1 MKTKFTPAFL
11 ELASTFESRLLDTLE
26 ENVGE
31 KSRFE
36 YYRNLLVRYLKSR
49 TIKTTFSD
57 FIKEHSSK
65 IFVEVTSEDMAYLRD
80 IFVRLKEDKLYKK
93 DKKFLSDLFLNA
105 LDKGDHYFIILLSA
119 LINLYPAELV
129 EDSQTSILVGKRLI
143 DVITEGMPEEK
154 IKPLARLMI
163 REPLF
168 LGFPPQ
174 KLSIGELG
182 HFLAHYGLTPSVFVK
197 IHDILIEDFTERESG
212 DIISLSKNSEIT
224 NTQTLRN
231 FPFVDFFVPSNNTLQ
246 TLSKIA
252 SQKAGKA
259 KRKLMDRDR
268 VLDSKDMTVREE
280 TNKFLQKSLNKLQR
294 LVDVKS
300 KDLSAA
306 LANIQ
311 EEITKLE
318 ETLKLHVRMVQ
329 ELNGSASTL
338 KNEIDQNKV
347 LLGIKPQD
355 ILTLLPPVPSWQI
368 EKMVIEFWHAQ
379 PFLAIIS
386 SASEKAIIHFLR
398 KTERATK
405 DNQVFLKLS
414 SGSKRS
420 FWPDTHKVIYNY
432 KLVFYEILEAIFV
445 RHLISNMIEIWPP
458 SIDFDNPRSRI
469 TGDKKIHLV
478 GLDLLPRSKFYRFS
492 KGGKIRPKIDKE
504 ELESKV
510 ELSRVLRKKFS
521 SLVSTLV
528 YDIRG
533 STFMSHRL
541 RDAERERAILSL
553 FQSRI
558 FEAAKRGSSFIL
570 KDTGDGG
577 ILWFGGNSQKLYR
590 DIYKTSRTRSG
601 SIVRYSTALEDEFN
615 LLPHLNS
622 GEMAIRTA
630 LNMVKSAEKF
640 VRENYVKYRG
650 WFGEITEKEIFHE
663 GITYALLPPQ
673 FKSLFRLGIG
683 IASGSPGKD
692 LIFTPNAFGDP
703 DLNGILVDEA
713 ALLSS
718 GKSPERSVI
727 LIDNNTLIN
736 LMLNSDDY
744 LCTLPLAKGDAEKE
758 ITNKLLY
765 LLKAEDKD
773 RSFFFDGFSVS
784 PVGIYHLD
792 EQDKRKAIKFDIP
805 EDFKIS
811 INEKG
816 ELENKKERIKIIYEV
831 LPEEKEEKD
840 EE

>member
-1 MKTKFTPAFL
+1 METKFNPTFL
-11 ELASTFESRLLDTLE
+11 ELASTFESKLLDILE

-36 YYRNLLVRYLKSR
+36 HYRNLLIRYLKSR

-57 FIKEHSSK
+57 FIKEHRCK
-65 IFVEVTSEDMAYLRD
+65 IFVEVTGEDIAYLRD
-80 IFVRLKEDKLYKK
+80 IFTRLKEDKLYKK
-93 DKKFLSDLFLNA
+93 DKKFLNDLFLNA

-119 LINLYPAELV
+119 LINLYPSELAEDLP
-129 EDSQTSILVGKRLI
+129 TSSFIGKSLI
-143 DVITEGMPEEK
+143 NVIIEGMPENK

-163 REPLF
+163 KEPLF
-168 LGFPPQ
+168 LGVPSQ
-174 KLSIGELG
+174 NINISDLSP
-182 HFLAHYGLTPSVFVK
+182 FLAHYGLTPSVFIR

-212 DIISLSKNSEIT
+212 DIISLAKNSEMT

-231 FPFVDFFVPSNNTLQ
+231 FPFADFFVPSSNTLQ
-246 TLSKIA
+246 ALAKIA
-252 SQKAGKA
+252 SQKAAKA
-259 KRKLMDRDR
+259 KKKLMDRDR
-268 VLDSKDMTVREE
+268 NLDSKDMKVREE
-280 TNKFLQKSLNKLQR
+280 THKFLQKSLNKFQSLI
-294 LVDVKS
+294 DVKS
-300 KDLSAA
+300 KDLSIV
-306 LANIQ
+306 LKNTQ

-318 ETLKLHVRMVQ
+318 ETLKLHLRMVQ
-329 ELNGSASTL
+329 ELNGSASSL

-347 LLGIKPQD
+347 LLNIKPQD
-355 ILTLLPPVPSWQI
+355 ITALLPPAPSWSI

-386 SASEKAIIHFLR
+386 PASEKAIIHFLR

-405 DNQVFLKLS
+405 DNQVFSKLS
-414 SGSKRS
+414 TGRKRS

-432 KLVFYEILEAIFV
+432 KLVFYEVLEAIFV
-445 RHLISNMIEIWPP
+445 RHLISNIVEIWPP
-458 SIDFDNPRSRI
+458 SVDFDNPRSRTI
-469 TGDKKIHLV
+469 ADKKIHLI
-478 GLDLLPRSKFYRFS
+478 GLDLLPRGKFYRFS
-492 KGGKIRPKIDKE
+492 KSGKIKPNIDKE
-504 ELESKV
+504 HLESKA
-510 ELSRVLRKKFS
+510 ELSKILRKKFS

-541 RDAERERAILSL
+541 KDAERERSILSL

-577 ILWFGGNSQKLYR
+577 ILWFGSNSQKLYKN
-590 DIYKTSRTRSG
+590 IYKTSTTRSG

-622 GEMAIRTA
+622 GEMAVRTA

-640 VRENYVKYRG
+640 VKENYVKYRG

-673 FKSLFRLGIG
+673 FKSLFRLGVG
-683 IASGSPGKD
+683 ISSGNPGKD

-703 DLNGILVDEA
+703 DLNGMLVDEA

-718 GKSPERSVI
+718 GRSPERSVI
-727 LIDNNTLIN
+727 LIDDSTLIN
-736 LMLNSDDY
+736 LMLNSDNY
-744 LCTLPLAKGDAEKE
+744 LCVSSLENGDTEKE
-758 ITNKLLY
+758 IMNKLLY
-765 LLKAEDKD
+765 LLKSEDKD

-792 EQDKRKAIKFDIP
+792 EQDKRKALKFDIP
-805 EDFKIS
+805 KDFKLS
-811 INEKG
+811 INENG
-816 ELENKKERIKIIYEV
+816 ELESKKERIKIIYEV
-831 LPEEKEEKD
+831 LPEEKDEKD
-840 EE
+840 ET

>member
-1 MKTKFTPAFL
+1 MQGKFSPSFL
-11 ELASTFESRLLDTLE
+11 EYASTFESKLLDTLE

-31 KSRFE
+31 KARFD
-36 YYRNLLVRYLKSR
+36 YYKKLLIKYLKFR

-57 FIKEHSSK
+57 FLAGHSCR
-65 IFVEVTSEDMAYLRD
+65 IFVEITGEDMAYIRD
-80 IFVRLKEDKLYKK
+80 IFVRLKEDKLFKK

-105 LDKGDHYFIILLSA
+105 LDKGDYYFTILMAA
-119 LINLYPAELV
+119 LLNLYPSELV
-129 EDSQTSILVGKRLI
+129 EDCKEASVIGKRFVDLI
-143 DVITEGMPEEK
+143 KEGIPEK
-154 IKPLARLMI
+154 KLKPFTRLLLK
-163 REPLF
+163 EPLF

-174 KLSIGELG
+174 KLQISDLG
-182 HFLAHYGLTPSVFVK
+182 QFLAKFGFTSSVFNK

-212 DIISLSKNSEIT
+212 DIISLAKNSEMT
-224 NTQTLRN
+224 STQTLRN
-231 FPFVDFFVPSNNTLQ
+231 FPFGDFFVPSERTLRA
-246 TLSKIA
+246 LAKIS
-252 SQKAGKA
+252 SQKATQGK
-259 KRKLMDRDR
+259 KKLMDRDR
-268 VLDSKDMTVREE
+268 TLDQKDMKVREE
-280 TNKFLQKSLNKLQR
+280 TSKFLQKSLGKLQN

-300 KDLSAA
+300 QDLSSA
-306 LANIQ
+306 LTNIQ
-311 EEITKLE
+311 KEITKLE

-329 ELNGSASTL
+329 ELDNSASTL
-338 KNEIDQNKV
+338 KNEIDQNRI
-347 LLGIKPQD
+347 LLSIKPED
-355 ILTLLPPVPSWQI
+355 ITSLLPPVPSWQI

-379 PFLAIIS
+379 PFLAVIS
-386 SASEKAIIHFLR
+386 PASEKAIIRLLK
-398 KTERATK
+398 KTERNTN
-405 DNQVFLKLS
+405 DNQVLSKL
-414 SGSKRS
+414 GGARQRT
-420 FWPDTHKVIYNY
+420 FTPDTHKITNNY
-432 KLVFYEILEAIFV
+432 KTVFYEILESVYI
-445 RHLISNMIEIWPP
+445 RYMISNMIEIWPP

-469 TGDKKIHLV
+469 NGDKKIHLV
-478 GLDLLPRSKFYRFS
+478 GLDLLPRGYFYRFS
-492 KGGKIRPKIDKE
+492 KGGKIKPKTDE
-504 ELESKV
+504 EKLELKK
-510 ELSRVLRKKFS
+510 ELSRTLRKKFS
-521 SLVSTLV
+521 SMVSTIV

-558 FEAAKRGSSFIL
+558 FDAARRGSAFVL

-577 ILWFGGNSQKLYR
+577 ILWCGSNSQKLYKN
-590 DIYKTSRTRSG
+590 IYKTSRTRSG
-601 SIVRYSTALEDEFN
+601 SVVRYSTALEDEFN
-615 LLPHLNS
+615 LLPHLKS

-630 LNMVKSAEKF
+630 LNMVKSAEEF

-683 IASGSPGKD
+683 ITSGNPGKD

-718 GKSPERSVI
+718 GRSPERSVI

-744 LCTLPLAKGDAEKE
+744 LCLESLSKDDTDKE

-765 LLKAEDKD
+765 LLKAEDEQ
-773 RSFFFDGFSVS
+773 RSFFFEGFSVS
-784 PVGIYHLD
+784 PVGIYRLD
-792 EQDKRKAIKFDIP
+792 EQDKRKALKFDVP
-805 EDFKIS
+805 KDFRIS

-831 LPEEKEEKD
+831 LPEAKD